1 MGNFQ
6 GKDIIS
12 INDLSRED
20 IDYILDKVSKIGQH
34 PRHAHL
40 LEGKV
45 MASLFFE
52 PSTRTRTSF
61 EKAMLNLSGR
71 VEGFADPSVTS
82 VVKKESLW
90 DTIRIYDGY
99 GYDVF
104 VVRHPLKGAARLAA
118 EAARAPVINAG
129 DGPNQHPTQTLLDLY
144 TIQETQERIDNI
156 SIAMVGDLEN
166 GRTVHSLTE
175 ALLKYDGCGL
185 YFISSRDL
193 AMPGHLIDKC
203 RERAAKGDFHFEEL
217 THLEDVVDQMDII
230 YMTRI
235 QIERFEGREQL
246 YEKVKSIYR
255 LNLNALQNVKGNLK
269 VLHPLPRV
277 DEISIEV
284 DKSPYAYY
292 FQQASNGLRVRE
304 ALLALVTGAI
314 Q

>member
-1 MGNFQ
+1 MVNFQ
-6 GKDIIS
+6 AKDIIS
-12 INDLSRED
+12 MNDLSKDE
-20 IDYILDKVSKIGQH
+20 IDYILDKAGEIGH
-34 PRHAHL
+34 NPNRSRL

-45 MASLFFE
+45 LASLFFE

-61 EKAMLNLSGR
+61 EKAMRNLSGR
-71 VEGFADPSVTS
+71 VEGFADPKITS
-82 VVKKESLW
+82 VVKRESLW

-104 VVRHPLKGAARLAA
+104 VIRHPLKGAARLAA
-118 EAARAPVINAG
+118 EAAQAPVINAG

-144 TIQETQERIDNI
+144 TIRETQGTIDNI

-175 ALLKYDGCGL
+175 ALVKYEGCRL
-185 YFISSRDL
+185 FFISSRDL

-203 RERAAKGDFHFEEL
+203 RERAERGGFHFQEL
-217 THLEDVVDQMDII
+217 THLDQVIDQVDIV

-235 QIERFEGREQL
+235 QRERFEGREHL

-255 LNLNALQNVKGNLK
+255 LDMSALQKVKTTMK

-284 DKSPYAYY
+284 DKTPYAYY
-292 FQQASNGLRVRE
+292 FEQASNGLRVRE
-304 ALLALVTGAI
+304 ALLALVTGVI